1 MEPGALGKVYR
12 NGEIILREGEV
23 GDCIYVIQ
31 SGRVEVLHERNG
43 KAVQLVV
50 LGEGD
55 TFGEIALL
63 ERGTRSATVRA
74 LGQVRV
80 LTLDKR
86 TILRRIHED
95 PSLVFRTM
103 QGMARRIRELSAEL
117 ARIKHTDQ

>member
-1 MEPGALGKVYR
+1 MEKGALGKVYR
-12 NGEIILREGEV
+12 DGEVILRQGEV

-55 TFGEIALL
+55 TFGEIAIL

-74 LGQVRV
+74 LGEVRV

-103 QGMARRIRELSAEL
+103 QGMARRIRELSSEL
-117 ARIKHTDQ
+117 ARAKHAD

>member
-1 MEPGALGKVYR
+1 M
-12 NGEIILREGEV
+12 
-23 GDCIYVIQ
+23 
-31 SGRVEVLHERNG
+31 LHERNG

-55 TFGEIALL
+55 TFGEIAIL

-74 LGQVRV
+74 LGEVRV

-103 QGMARRIRELSAEL
+103 QGMARRIRELSSEL
-117 ARIKHTDQ
+117 ARAKHAD